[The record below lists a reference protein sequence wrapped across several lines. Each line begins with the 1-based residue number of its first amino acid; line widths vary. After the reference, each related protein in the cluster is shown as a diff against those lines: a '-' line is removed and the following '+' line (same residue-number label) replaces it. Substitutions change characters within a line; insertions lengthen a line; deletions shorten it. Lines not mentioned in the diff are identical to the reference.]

1 MIPEINKCTFQLT
14 IKLFTYVVVIGC
26 DEPEVYVHVVASLL
40 HADKVEQVLVFHPS
54 QAVDLILVLP

>member
-1 MIPEINKCTFQLT
+1 
-14 IKLFTYVVVIGC
+14 VIGC

-40 HADKVEQVLVFHPS
+40 HTDKVEQVLVFHPT